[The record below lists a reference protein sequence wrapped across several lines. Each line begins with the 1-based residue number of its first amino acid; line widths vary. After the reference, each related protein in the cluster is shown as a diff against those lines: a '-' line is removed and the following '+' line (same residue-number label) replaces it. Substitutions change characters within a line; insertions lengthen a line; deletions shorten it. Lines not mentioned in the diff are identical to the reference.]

1 MKFDGEITVPGRR
14 EAVFDK
20 VQDARTFAW
29 CVDGVGDLTEVDG
42 AHYTATLETKI
53 AYLRFRFKVAVEVL
67 RVERPNLIEARI
79 EGTPIGVVGRL
90 SATSTTT
97 LEDLGGETRIRYA
110 VEVALTGKLG
120 SMGQPVLRS
129 KAKDM
134 EKSFAANLR
143 RVLTAPAIEAA
154 PTEATT

>member
-20 VQDARTFAW
+20 LQDARTFAS
-29 CVDGVGDLTEVDG
+29 CVDGVGDLTEVDA
-42 AHYTATLETKI
+42 AHYTATLETRI
-53 AYLRFRFKVAVEVL
+53 AYLRFRFKIAVEVL
-67 RVERPNLIEARI
+67 RLERPNLIEARI

-90 SATSTTT
+90 SAASTTT
-97 LEDLGGETRIRYA
+97 LEDVGGETRICYA
-110 VEVALTGKLG
+110 VDVALTGKLG

-129 KAKDM
+129 KAKEM
-134 EKSFAANLR
+134 EKSFAGNLR
-143 RVLTAPAIEAA
+143 RALAPQSIEAA

>member
-29 CVDGVGDLTEVDG
+29 CVDGVGDLTQVDG

-79 EGTPIGVVGRL
+79 AGPTIGGVGRL
-90 SATSTTT
+90 SPTSTTT
-97 LEDLGGETRIRYA
+97 LGDLSGRA
-110 VEVALTGKLG
+110 
-120 SMGQPVLRS
+120 PLRS
-129 KAKDM
+129 RVG
-134 EKSFAANLR
+134 LGRGTHR
-143 RVLTAPAIEAA
+143 R
-154 PTEATT
+154 